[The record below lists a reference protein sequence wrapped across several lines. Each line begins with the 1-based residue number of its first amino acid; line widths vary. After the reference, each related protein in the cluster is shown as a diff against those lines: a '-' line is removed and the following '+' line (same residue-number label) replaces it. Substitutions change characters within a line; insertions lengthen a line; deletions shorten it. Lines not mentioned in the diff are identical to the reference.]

1 MSEDVIHRGGSVTG
15 GAVSGETIEAAF
27 AASIEAARRDGV
39 PSPDLARVE
48 AAMRAYPPGS
58 EVYLDDA
65 PHWVV
70 GYGIGR
76 VTGNAE
82 VIASRVNPRENDPG
96 DVMRAARTFV
106 AFADNSG
113 VIGRG

>member
-1 MSEDVIHRGGSVTG
+1 MTG

-58 EVYLDDA
+58 EVYLDDEL
-65 PHWVV
+65 HWVV
-70 GYGIGR
+70 GYGIEKQ
-76 VTGNAE
+76 TGI
-82 VIASRVNPRENDPG
+82 VDVVASSVDPRTSYPA
-96 DVMRAARTFV
+96 DVMRAARTFR
-106 AFADNSG
+106 AFADGNG
-113 VIGRG
+113 VVGRG